1 MQVRECYTTQTGKV
15 REKEEKRGG
24 KEGKKEKGGGKGKG
38 KEDKVRKSNKREER
52 GLHGIK
58 PQDLE
63 KTTTTLRQTVSHGLK
78 KSQKV

>member
-1 MQVRECYTTQTGKV
+1 MQYAATSQMIRECYTTQTGKV

-38 KEDKVRKSNKREER
+38 KEDKGRKSNKREER

-58 PQDLE
+58 PQ
-63 KTTTTLRQTVSHGLK
+63 KP
-78 KSQKV
+78 